1 MRQSVAVSNPVVQYL
16 KGVAVMQI
24 GITVGELLENKVFN
38 NSQILGGRDGLD
50 KLVDSITVAEL
61 PDSLDWFQG
70 GELVCST
77 AYILKGDQDALCR
90 WIDGM
95 VERKVSAL
103 AIKPERFLGS
113 LPQQV
118 IDKADRYGF
127 PIIAVPLDVTWPS
140 VINGVMNLVMEHK
153 LTALHSSED
162 VYSHLTQLALD
173 SQGMVNMVNAIGKL
187 VKYPVILED
196 CCLNVLAYYIPG
208 DDKANDDRLT
218 LDYRLSTAYTQQL
231 LRTPFVTN
239 TLFSHQKTTLRDILV
254 TPAGSVEQII
264 LPLIAGQDVFGFL
277 TVLLKDKKVGDQD
290 LVTLK
295 HGSDVIAL
303 EFLKEKTALEA
314 VGRSHV
320 DLLNH
325 VLDCEHISEEE
336 LKRKA
341 ALLGINVT
349 QPTCVM
355 IIDFKMSKLPRIV
368 GQAECED
375 EGESPMPVIP
385 YWLVPW
391 VVQMIQ
397 TTDTSSRV
405 FRYDGKIV
413 AFFTPSG
420 NHSGRNL
427 VQKAKILGDN
437 IVQGLAGI
445 HPNIDVFI
453 GIGRPYTEP
462 RKIQQ
467 SYQEARTVVSIR
479 PFLEESMGRVVTFS
493 EIGIYR
499 FLSVINNP
507 DELDNFQQDIIGKL
521 VEYDQ
526 RHGTNLFTTLETYFC
541 CNENQADTA
550 RRLFVH
556 VNSLNYRLQRIEE
569 ILEVDL
575 HNAETRV
582 LLYLAIVLH
591 KSEKKRP
598 HVDTLSQT
606 GRLSCQSALPPCRG
620 VSLWV

>member
-1 MRQSVAVSNPVVQYL
+1 V
-16 KGVAVMQI
+16 QI
-24 GITVGELLENKVFN
+24 GITVGELLENEVFK
-38 NSQILGGRDGLD
+38 SSRILGGRDGLN

-77 AYILKGDQDALCR
+77 AYILKGDQDALYR

-118 IDKADRYGF
+118 IEKADRYGF

-140 VINGVMNLVMEHK
+140 VIDGVMNLVMEHK
-153 LTALHSSED
+153 LAALHSSEEA
-162 VYSHLTQLALD
+162 YSRLTQLALD
-173 SQGMVNMVNAIGKL
+173 SQGMVNIVNAIGEL
-187 VKYPVILED
+187 VKNPVILED

-208 DDKANDDRLT
+208 DDKDNDGRLT
-218 LDYRLSTAYTQQL
+218 LDYRLSTVYTQQL
-231 LRTPFVTN
+231 LKTPFVTN
-239 TLFSHQKTTLRDILV
+239 TLFGHQKTALRDILV
-254 TPAGSVEQII
+254 TPAGSVEQVIS
-264 LPLIAGQDVFGFL
+264 PLIAGQDVFGFL
-277 TVLLKDKKVGDQD
+277 TVLLKDKKGDDQD

-303 EFLKEKTALEA
+303 EFLKEKAALEA
-314 VGRSHV
+314 VGRSQV
-320 DLLNH
+320 DLLNY

-355 IIDFKMSKLPRIV
+355 IIDFKMPKLPRIV
-368 GQAECED
+368 GQAEGEGG
-375 EGESPMPVIP
+375 GESLMPVIP
-385 YWLVPW
+385 HWLVAL

-397 TTDTSSRV
+397 ATDPSSRV
-405 FRYDGKIV
+405 FRHGGEIV

-420 NHSGRNL
+420 SHSGQNL
-427 VQKAKILGDN
+427 VQKARTLGDS
-437 IVQGLAGI
+437 IVHGLAEI
-445 HPNIDVFI
+445 HPRIDVFI

-462 RKIQQ
+462 RQIQR
-467 SYQEARTVVSIR
+467 SYQEARTVVAIR
-479 PFLEESMGRVVTFS
+479 PFLEKGMGQVLTFP

-499 FLSVINNP
+499 FFSVINNH
-507 DELDNFQQDIIGKL
+507 DELDNFQQDVIGKL
-521 VEYDQ
+521 VEYDR
-526 RHGTNLFTTLETYFC
+526 RHGTNLLTTLETFLC
-541 CNENQADTA
+541 CNENQAETA

-569 ILEVDL
+569 LLDADL

-591 KSEKKRP
+591 KSDTKRP
-598 HVDTLSQT
+598 LVDTLSQT

-620 VSLWV
+620 VSYGYRRN